1 MTSPRQP
8 EHGTA
13 ECVETI
19 QVLLAEAHLGRGKVV
34 AELFFGGSRDQRN
47 DRARLLAHPRNRHL
61 RG

>member
-34 AELFFGGSRDQRN
+34 AELFFGAGRDQR
-47 DRARLLAHPRNRHL
+47 DDGAGLLPHPRNGHL